1 MFTAQHHTELGL
13 SNTRSK
19 QEEGEKAAQPVS
31 PQQSASPNTND
42 AMPISQPPGAPP
54 VQMMLGSGE
63 LLTLTSHDREG
74 TRKTDNSQSR
84 TRI

>member
-1 MFTAQHHTELGL
+1 
-13 SNTRSK
+13 
-19 QEEGEKAAQPVS
+19 
-31 PQQSASPNTND
+31 
-42 AMPISQPPGAPP
+42 MPISQPPGAPP